1 MTGPNVAAPSIR
13 LEDSVALDT
22 NTNEQDGALTAF
34 EADRAETKYVDGT
47 TARFAYRR
55 IGPRSGVPL
64 VMAVRFRATMDH
76 WDPAFLD
83 ALAVE
88 RDVIVFDN
96 RGVGLS
102 TGTPPS
108 SIGDMADGLLEFIDA
123 LDLTEVDLLGWSMGG
138 YVVQVAALTRAA
150 LVRRLIVA
158 ASGPGRVPDTPA
170 LSEHVVQIIGK
181 RQKDEADV
189 LYEFWPHTDAGRE
202 AGIAS
207 ERRLDK
213 RLSESHANVSD
224 AAVDGQRAAI
234 FAFGAGVWDRLNEL
248 TIPVLVANGARDV
261 LIDTQAF
268 TSYQASQR
276 LPNAKIVLYSDA
288 SHAFLF
294 QHADDFGQEVLDF
307 LR

>member
-1 MTGPNVAAPSIR
+1 MTGPNVAAPTTR
-13 LEDSVALDT
+13 PEDSVAFDT
-22 NTNEQDGALTAF
+22 NINKEQTAMTAF
-34 EADRAETKYVDGT
+34 EADRAETEYVHGP
-47 TARFAYRR
+47 TARFAFRR

-64 VMAVRFRATMDH
+64 IMAVRFRATMDH

-83 ALAVE
+83 VLAAQ

-108 SIGDMADGLLEFIDA
+108 SIDDMADGLLEFIDA
-123 LDLTEVDLLGWSMGG
+123 LGLTEVDLLGWSMGG
-138 YVVQVAALTRAA
+138 YVVQVAALTRTA

-170 LSEHVVQIIGK
+170 LSKHVVQIISK
-181 RQKDEADV
+181 KQKDEEDV
-189 LYEFWPHTDAGRE
+189 LYEFWPHTDAGRQ

-213 RLSESHANVSD
+213 RLSESPATVSD

-234 FAFGAGVWDRLNEL
+234 FAFGPGVWDRLNKL
-248 TIPVLVANGARDV
+248 TLPVLVANGARDV
-261 LIDTQAF
+261 LIDTRAF

-276 LPNAKIVLYSDA
+276 LPNAKVVLYSDA

-294 QHADDFGQEVLDF
+294 QHADDFGHEVLDF